1 MIRDIRE
8 AFYETLMDL
17 DWMDRVT
24 KDTAMD
30 KVSNLCATI
39 SLLGHPRHCYMY
51 VQDCK
56 RGSKNYKISMVYLS
70 YLLQQSNI
78 KDDQIAILFSVC
90 YMNTLKRQ
98 FL

>member
-30 KVSNLCATI
+30 KVSNLCASI
-39 SLLGHPRHCYMY
+39 SLLGHLRHC
-51 VQDCK
+51 
-56 RGSKNYKISMVYLS
+56 
-70 YLLQQSNI
+70 
-78 KDDQIAILFSVC
+78 
-90 YMNTLKRQ
+90 
-98 FL
+98 

>member
-39 SLLGHPRHCYMY
+39 SLLGHPRHCYL
-51 VQDCK
+51 QDGK
-56 RGSKNYKISMVYLS
+56 RGLRI
-70 YLLQQSNI
+70 I
-78 KDDQIAILFSVC
+78 KFQ
-90 YMNTLKRQ
+90 
-98 FL
+98 

>member
-30 KVSNLCATI
+30 KVSNLCAAI
-39 SLLGHPRHCYMY
+39 SLLGYLRHCY
-51 VQDCK
+51 VQGGK
-56 RGSKNYKISMVYLS
+56 QGLRIIK
-70 YLLQQSNI
+70 LQRCIFHIFCNN
-78 KDDQIAILFSVC
+78 QILR
-90 YMNTLKRQ
+90 MTK
-98 FL
+98 